1 MSNRYL
7 LDTGVAGLA
16 ALYHPAI
23 ERKMAGVSPV
33 YLPWASIGELYYGA
47 YLYAHRNQSTK
58 YLDIYDAFLLRMRRS
73 LVRPNAET
81 GQIYGAIRVELMA
94 KGQPIQQNDIW
105 IAALARQFGLTLAT
119 RDHDFERVSG
129 LSVEFW

>member
-1 MSNRYL
+1 MSSDYL
-7 LDTGVAGLA
+7 LDTGVANLLA
-16 ALYHPAI
+16 LLVASVAARASSAHAI
-23 ERKMAGVSPV
+23 
-33 YLPWASIGELYYGA
+33 YLPVIAIGELYYGA

-81 GQIYGAIRVELMA
+81 GQIYGAIRAELTA
-94 KGQPIQQNDIW
+94 KSQPIQHNDIW

>member
-16 ALYHPAI
+16 ALYHPAV
-23 ERKMAGVSPV
+23 ERKIAAVSRV
-33 YLPWASIGELYYGA
+33 YVPWASIGELYYGA
-47 YLYAHRNQSTK
+47 YLYTYRNRNTK
-58 YLDIYDAFLLRMRRS
+58 YLDVYDAFLLRMRHS
-73 LVRPNAET
+73 VVRPNAET
-81 GQIYGAIRVELMA
+81 GQIYGAIRAELTA
-94 KGQPIQQNDIW
+94 KGSPIQPNDIW

>member
-1 MSNRYL
+1 MYL

-23 ERKMAGVSPV
+23 ERKLAGASRA
-33 YLPWASIGELYYGA
+33 YLPWAAIGELYYGA
-47 YLYAHRNQSTK
+47 YLYTYRNRNTK

-73 LVRPNAET
+73 IVRPNAET
-81 GQIYGAIRVELMA
+81 GQIYGATRAELTA
-94 KGQPIQQNDIW
+94 KGQPTQPNDIW
-105 IAALARQFGLTLAT
+105 IAALARQFSLTLAT
-119 RDHDFERVSG
+119 LDHDFARVSR